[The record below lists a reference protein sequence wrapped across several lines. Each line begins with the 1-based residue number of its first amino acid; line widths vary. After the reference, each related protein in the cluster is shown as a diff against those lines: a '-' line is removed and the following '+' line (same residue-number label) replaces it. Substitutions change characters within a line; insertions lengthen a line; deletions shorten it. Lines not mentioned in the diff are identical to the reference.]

1 MKEETGNL
9 VIDQKIVDLYRQI
22 DTIINSKEEIKKSRY
37 EGKLNISAKAQK
49 VLEDIDDN
57 HNYSL
62 AMGIIRKNRKNL
74 NRNALSYRGTKISY
88 GKLFEMVYT
97 YANSLKNTGFKKG
110 MQVPVFGE
118 NTPEFIAL
126 YLAANLIG
134 CKLLSMGEWFDKDY
148 TEFLLNKSG
157 SKYVFVSDSVYDVVK
172 DKLDDSKVANV
183 VLMNLGSS
191 LPKDKSGKNYNPYAQ
206 IDDRFN
212 HDFSDKSERIKTES
226 KKEVLKIEEFLDDS
240 MSDDIVSN
248 MSLDDPAMISFT
260 SGTTSPGVPKAVL
273 HANRSYLT
281 LSRFKDKDI
290 SGLASMDGKSVLCH
304 IPVYTHMELATISDA
319 LYQGCELCL
328 EPFYDRKFFKY
339 SIVMYKPNYSPG
351 SEGSYLDLCKN
362 LNDNPEFKNV
372 TLKDFV
378 AMCITGE
385 GLTPGSEKYINYTA
399 RKHKFGTHAVPRP
412 ISPITASIGGGTSE
426 NSGVFTTLFKS
437 LREKFSFRNEPFGLI
452 VLPFAEV
459 AVLDDEGH
467 YCKAGKVGNLVVE
480 SPCNM
485 IGYLYTEED
494 FPRLHV
500 KEKKKLRTSDD
511 GRVWGDA
518 NTIAALSKYSSRE
531 VMMKGRNEYLQTEY
545 FKIPLYK
552 IDELV
557 RKDTKNILTAN
568 TVEINDDVIGKNYV
582 IHVEF
587 SPLSHKSK
595 HEILKGIVYR
605 IAKSYPEC
613 ILEKLYIRVRSY
625 GESFPVAPSGKRDLN
640 ALREEGY
647 TDKCMSVIN
656 LYNNYKNQNKKKNKK
671 EARVLELT
679 TVKKSK

>member
-1 MKEETGNL
+1 MMEETGNL
-9 VIDQKIVDLYRQI
+9 VIGLKLDDLYGQI
-22 DTIINSKEEIKKSRY
+22 DNILNSKGNEKKSRY
-37 EGKLNISAKAQK
+37 ESKLNVSAKAK
-49 VLEDIDDN
+49 RVLVDIDDN

-62 AMGIIRKNRKNL
+62 AMEIIRKNRNNL
-74 NRNALSYRGTKISY
+74 DRAALLYRGVKISY

-97 YANSLKNTGFKKG
+97 YANSLKKAGFKKG

-118 NTPEFIAL
+118 NTPEFISI
-126 YLAANLIG
+126 YLATNLIG
-134 CKLLSMGEWFDKDY
+134 CELLSMGEWFDKDY

-157 SKYVFVSDSVYDVVK
+157 SNYVFVTDSVYDSIK
-172 DKLDDSKVANV
+172 DKIDASSVGSV
-183 VLMNLGSS
+183 VLMNLNAS
-191 LPKDKSGKNYNPYAQ
+191 LPVDKNGNKYNPYAE

-212 HDFSDKSERIKTES
+212 HDFSDKSKRIKSES
-226 KKEVLKIEEFLDDS
+226 NKDVLTINEFLDDGINN
-240 MSDDIVSN
+240 DIVAN
-248 MSLDDPAMISFT
+248 MALDDPAMISFT

-399 RKHKFGTHAVPRP
+399 RKHKFGTKAAPRP

-426 NSGVFTTLFKS
+426 NSGVFTTLFKA
-437 LREKFSFRNEPFGLI
+437 LREKYSFRNEPFGLI
-452 VLPFAEV
+452 TLPFAEV
-459 AVLDDEGH
+459 AVLDDNGH
-467 YCKAGKVGNLVVE
+467 YCKRGNVGNLVVE

-485 IGYLYTEED
+485 LGYLYTEED

-500 KEKKKLRTSDD
+500 KERKKVHTSFD
-511 GRVWGDA
+511 GRVWADA
-518 NTIAALSKYSSRE
+518 NTKAALSKYSSRE
-531 VMMKGRNEYLQTEY
+531 VMMKGRDEYLKTEY
-545 FKIPLYK
+545 FKIPLYE

-568 TVEINDDVIGKNYV
+568 TVEIIDDVIGKNYV
-582 IHVEF
+582 IHVEL
-587 SPLSHKSK
+587 SPLSLKSK
-595 HEILKGIVYR
+595 HEVLRGIVYR
-605 IAKSYPEC
+605 IARIYPEH

-640 ALREEGY
+640 ALKEEGY
-647 TDKCMSVIN
+647 TDKCMSVLN
-656 LYNNYKNQNKKKNKK
+656 LYNNYKNKNKK
-671 EARVLELT
+671 QNKEEARVLELT
-679 TVKKSK
+679 K